1 MCRTRVAAMAVL
13 VSVVAAVV
21 AAVVTAPPAVRDP
34 SPAVGL
40 PGRTPAV
47 AYLAGGGNR
56 GW

>member
-1 MCRTRVAAMAVL
+1 MAVL

-40 PGRTPAV
+40 PGRAPAV